1 MGSAFDSVRCG
12 ALCLIVG
19 LIAVLAG
26 CSSSSPTR
34 NTTFPVPGKIV
45 LNPATPVSLNVGSAT
60 QTFTATPQNN
70 KGTAITTPVGFIS
83 SNTAVLTIANNGT
96 ACAGT
101 WDSLSAPQICTP
113 GPVGVAQVT
122 ATSHGVSSPPTTVY
136 VHQRIDKIVT
146 SPIPNQTPPAGPCFS
161 KGQVFNYQANAF
173 SQGLDISNSVGPFTW
188 QAITS
193 GVATLK
199 TATDAEPVSG
209 LAPGQL
215 QVTAANPGVTAIFA
229 SLSNVTSQT
238 LDFTTCPVESI
249 TLAVT
254 GSGSNTIN
262 VTAGAGKTVTA
273 TVIDSLGNTITD
285 VPLTWSSSQ
294 AGTVGVSSAGAV
306 TTSKAGGGSVIASC
320 TPPTC
325 NIGFQPLLPIY
336 PENVIDVVAAPT
348 ASTTTTTGTAETI
361 YVSSTGTAASC
372 ATATGCFSTLVPIT
386 GPANTLGTA
395 VNLPATPNSLVFDRQ
410 GAKAYLGTD
419 FSFLGSRGLMVVTV
433 ASPPTVA
440 EVKSVTGKVLAV
452 SPDGKGVIISD
463 TKSSPNQVFVF
474 NTSNN
479 TTTTLPI
486 VRATAAD
493 YSPDSL
499 KAYILAG
506 STLYVYST
514 IEALQTVP
522 LGTAA
527 NDLSFLA
534 GGAFAY
540 LAGGT
545 PSGVTVHTT
554 CTNAL
559 AATIATPQTPAF
571 LKTLPNGLQVLAV
584 DSPGIDIINV
594 NTTPVGCSP
603 PVSNTVTS
611 FNLGRG
617 TFVPT
622 QLIMSQ
628 DGARAYVIASNLGS
642 VLVFNIGNQ
651 TSSAI
656 PLAGDAIPVQA
667 SLTPD
672 GTRLYIA
679 AADGQIH
686 VLDTEGGNDIQQV
699 TFPTDVSTFQAGL
712 CVGTTITCN
721 PDLIAVKP

>member
-1 MGSAFDSVRCG
+1 
-12 ALCLIVG
+12 
-19 LIAVLAG
+19 
-26 CSSSSPTR
+26 
-34 NTTFPVPGKIV
+34 
-45 LNPATPVSLNVGSAT
+45 
-60 QTFTATPQNN
+60 
-70 KGTAITTPVGFIS
+70 
-83 SNTAVLTIANNGT
+83 
-96 ACAGT
+96 
-101 WDSLSAPQICTP
+101 
-113 GPVGVAQVT
+113 
-122 ATSHGVSSPPTTVY
+122 
-136 VHQRIDKIVT
+136 
-146 SPIPNQTPPAGPCFS
+146 
-161 KGQVFNYQANAF
+161 
-173 SQGLDISNSVGPFTW
+173 
-188 QAITS
+188 
-193 GVATLK
+193 
-199 TATDAEPVSG
+199 
-209 LAPGQL
+209 
-215 QVTAANPGVTAIFA
+215 
-229 SLSNVTSQT
+229 
-238 LDFTTCPVESI
+238 
-249 TLAVT
+249 
-254 GSGSNTIN
+254 
-262 VTAGAGKTVTA
+262 
-273 TVIDSLGNTITD
+273 
-285 VPLTWSSSQ
+285 
-294 AGTVGVSSAGAV
+294 
-306 TTSKAGGGSVIASC
+306 
-320 TPPTC
+320 
-325 NIGFQPLLPIY
+325 
-336 PENVIDVVAAPT
+336 
-348 ASTTTTTGTAETI
+348 
-361 YVSSTGTAASC
+361 
-372 ATATGCFSTLVPIT
+372 
-386 GPANTLGTA
+386 
-395 VNLPATPNSLVFDRQ
+395 
-410 GAKAYLGTD
+410 
-419 FSFLGSRGLMVVTV
+419 MVVTV

-486 VRATAAD
+486 VGATAAD

-527 NDLSFLA
+527 NDVSFLA

-679 AADGQIH
+679 AADGQMH

>member
-12 ALCLIVG
+12 ALG
-19 LIAVLAG
+19 LIIGLVAVLAG

-70 KGTAITTPVGFIS
+70 KGTAITTPVGFVS

-122 ATSHGVSSPPTTVY
+122 ATSHGISSPPTTVY
-136 VHQRIDKIVT
+136 VHQRIDKIVI

-173 SQGLDISNSVGPFTW
+173 SQGLDITNSVGPFTW
-188 QAITS
+188 QAITA

-199 TATDAEPVSG
+199 TATESELVSG

-215 QVTAANPGVTAIFA
+215 QVTATNPGVTGIFA

-262 VTAGAGKTVTA
+262 VTAGAGKSITA
-273 TVIDSLGNTITD
+273 TVIDSMGNTITG

-294 AGTVGVSSAGAV
+294 AGTVGVSAAGAV
-306 TTSKAGGGSVIASC
+306 TTSKAGGASVIASC

-336 PENVIDVVAAPT
+336 PENAINVVAAPAT
-348 ASTTTTTGTAETI
+348 STTTTAGPAATV
-361 YVSSTGTAASC
+361 YVSSTGTAANC
-372 ATATGCFSTLVPIT
+372 ATTTGCFSTLVPVT

-395 VNLPATPNSLVFDRQ
+395 VTLPATPNSLVFDRQ
-410 GAKAYLGTD
+410 GTKAYLGTD
-419 FSFLGSRGLMVVTV
+419 FGFLGSRGLMVVTV
-433 ASPPTVA
+433 ASPPTVS

-479 TTTTLPI
+479 STTTLPI
-486 VRATAAD
+486 VGATAAD

-514 IEALQTVP
+514 IEALQTIP

-527 NDLSFLA
+527 NDVSFLA
-534 GGAFAY
+534 DGAFAY

-545 PSGVTVHTT
+545 ASGVTVHTT
-554 CTNAL
+554 CTNTL
-559 AATIATPQTPAF
+559 AATVATPQTPAF

-594 NTTPVGCSP
+594 STAPVGCSP
-603 PVSNTVTS
+603 TVSNTVTS

-617 TFVPT
+617 AFVPT

-628 DGARAYVIASNLGS
+628 DGARAYVITNNLGS

-672 GTRLYIA
+672 GARLYIA
-679 AADGQIH
+679 AADGQVH

-699 TFPTDVSTFQAGL
+699 SFPTDVSTFQAGF

>member
-1 MGSAFDSVRCG
+1 M
-12 ALCLIVG
+12 
-19 LIAVLAG
+19 IAVLAG

-173 SQGLDISNSVGPFTW
+173 SQGLDITNSVGPFTW

-486 VRATAAD
+486 VGATAAD

-527 NDLSFLA
+527 NDVSFLA

-559 AATIATPQTPAF
+559 AATIATPQPPAF

>member
-1 MGSAFDSVRCG
+1 M
-12 ALCLIVG
+12 
-19 LIAVLAG
+19 
-26 CSSSSPTR
+26 
-34 NTTFPVPGKIV
+34 
-45 LNPATPVSLNVGSAT
+45 
-60 QTFTATPQNN
+60 
-70 KGTAITTPVGFIS
+70 
-83 SNTAVLTIANNGT
+83 
-96 ACAGT
+96 
-101 WDSLSAPQICTP
+101 
-113 GPVGVAQVT
+113 
-122 ATSHGVSSPPTTVY
+122 
-136 VHQRIDKIVT
+136 
-146 SPIPNQTPPAGPCFS
+146 
-161 KGQVFNYQANAF
+161 
-173 SQGLDISNSVGPFTW
+173 
-188 QAITS
+188 
-193 GVATLK
+193 
-199 TATDAEPVSG
+199 
-209 LAPGQL
+209 

-486 VRATAAD
+486 VGATAAD

-527 NDLSFLA
+527 NDVSFLA

-679 AADGQIH
+679 AADGQMH

-699 TFPTDVSTFQAGL
+699 TLPTDVSTFQAGL